1 MSISARWTYDPI
13 AGTTTLVASQGIAG
27 VAWVGG
33 RLRFTTQQPT
43 DPRDVAT
50 LSLDGTHKSTNAPTA
65 TIKVEAGNA
74 VSVEFLDGR
83 TQTQAGGSFVVTGAP
98 SGVADITPPGG
109 P

>member
-1 MSISARWTYDPI
+1 MSISARWTFDPI

-27 VAWVGG
+27 VAWVAG

-43 DPRDVAT
+43 DPADVAS
-50 LSLDGTHKSTNAPTA
+50 LSLDGTHKSANAPTA
-65 TIKVEAGNA
+65 TIRVEAGNA

-83 TQTQAGGSFVVTGAP
+83 TQTQAGGSFTVAPKPTGL
-98 SGVADITPPGG
+98 ADITPPGG